1 MKIAPA
7 TPESCARPEV
17 GTPPRN
23 DGGGNQPLRS
33 ILAPGRPDP
42 STPPPPPQ
50 SGAPTS
56 SVRGGPA
63 P

>member
-1 MKIAPA
+1 MKIAQA

-23 DGGGNQPLRS
+23 DGAGNHPFARPS
-33 ILAPGRPDP
+33 RRGARPIHAHAAAPVRRP
-42 STPPPPPQ
+42 
-50 SGAPTS
+50 ALLLFC
-56 SVRGGPA
+56 GGPA